1 MPSKQRRYSLKAKE
15 AKQMLS
21 EASQR
26 FKMNLE
32 TLFGGKTATIEV
44 VETEVGQIYIVNA
57 KPVMFKTVEGFLPL
71 LGFTEFVEAAPKVT
85 VDMGAIPFVC
95 KGANVMAPGIRRVEG
110 EFSKKDL
117 VVIIDEK
124 YGKALALGE
133 SMLEASIFK
142 ETKNGSVIKTLHYV
156 SDKYWNTAKLIVE

>member
-1 MPSKQRRYSLKAKE
+1 MSSKQHRYSLKAKE
-15 AKQMLS
+15 AKQILS

-26 FKMNLE
+26 FKMDLE
-32 TLFGGKTATIEV
+32 ALFGGKTAIIEL
-44 VETEVGQIYIVNA
+44 VEFETGQIYMVNA
-57 KPVMFKTVEGFLPL
+57 KPVMFKAVAGFLPL
-71 LGFTEFVEAAPKVT
+71 LGFTEFVETAPKVT

-110 EFSKKDL
+110 DFSKKDL

-124 YGKALALGE
+124 YGKTLALGE
-133 SMLEASIFK
+133 SMFDVSIFR

-156 SDKYWNTAKLIVE
+156 SDKYWNAAKLIAE